1 MHMKQFVGKTKELAL
16 EKAASELNVPVEN
29 IYVDEVIEHKGLFGR
44 IKNVEITCYTDAMI
58 VDFVVN
64 YLKNIIETMGIEVTL
79 TPSYSE
85 GLIKIKLSTNHN
97 SILIGKDGETLQAL
111 NEICRSAAN
120 STFKKRV
127 RVLLDIND
135 YKHEK
140 YSKLISIAKKE
151 AIKVTKTKIT
161 VSLSPMSADER
172 RAIHNALVSFK
183 HIKTVSVGEGKNRHI
198 TIEYVA

>member
-1 MHMKQFVGKTKELAL
+1 MKVFLGKTKEEAL
-16 EKAASELNVPVEN
+16 EKAATELNVPVEN
-29 IYVDEVIEHKGLFGR
+29 IYVDSVLENKGLFGR
-44 IKNVEITCYTDAMI
+44 IKNVEVSCYTDAMV

-64 YLKNIIETMGIEVTL
+64 YLKNIIEAMGIEVSL
-79 TPSYSE
+79 TPSYTE
-85 GLIKIKLSTNHN
+85 GLIRIKLKTNHN

-111 NEICRSAAN
+111 NEVCRSAAN
-120 STFKKRV
+120 ATYKKRI

-135 YKHEK
+135 YKQEK

-151 AIKVTKTKIT
+151 AIKVSKTKIT
-161 VSLSPMSADER
+161 ASLSPMSADER
-172 RAIHNALVSFK
+172 RAVHNALVSFK

>member
-1 MHMKQFVGKTKELAL
+1 MKQFVGKTKELAL

-29 IYVDEVIEHKGLFGR
+29 IYVDEVVENKGLFGR

-58 VDFVVN
+58 VEFVVN
-64 YLKNIIETMGIEVTL
+64 YLKNIIEAMGIEVSL
-79 TPSYSE
+79 SPSYSD

-111 NEICRSAAN
+111 NEVCRSAAN
-120 STFKKRV
+120 ATFKRRV

-135 YKHEK
+135 YKQDK
-140 YSKLISIAKKE
+140 YSKLISIAKRE
-151 AIKVTKTKIT
+151 AIKVSKTKIT
-161 VSLSPMSADER
+161 ASLSPMSADER
-172 RAIHNALVSFK
+172 RAIHNALVSFR
-183 HIKTVSVGEGKNRHI
+183 HIKTVSVGEGRDRHI

>member
-1 MHMKQFVGKTKELAL
+1 MKQFVGKTKEIAL

-29 IYVDEVIEHKGLFGR
+29 IYVDSIEEHKGLFGR
-44 IKNVEITCYTDAMI
+44 IKNVTVTCYTDAM
-58 VDFVVN
+58 VVEFVVD
-64 YLKNIIETMGIEVTL
+64 YLKTIIESMGIEVSL
-79 TPSYSE
+79 TPSYSD
-85 GLIKIKLSTNHN
+85 GLIRIKLATNHN

-120 STFKKRV
+120 ATFKKRV

-135 YKHEK
+135 YKQEK
-140 YSKLISIAKKE
+140 YSKLISIAKRE
-151 AIKVTKTKIT
+151 AVKVSKTKIT
-161 VSLSPMSADER
+161 ASLSPMSADER

-183 HIKTVSVGEGKNRHI
+183 HVKTVSVGEGKNRHI